1 MDVIGLPKVYIAMS
15 KIVNPYFLVLISQF
29 HADWSQ
35 NKESKELN
43 HEKMPNNKSA
53 KQNQHGSWF

>member
-35 NKESKELN
+35 NKESKELS
-43 HEKMPNNKSA
+43 H
-53 KQNQHGSWF
+53 